1 MKVLTQH
8 WGLYIFDPNLGKN
21 TALFRVYYN
30 ISERKVT
37 GADAV
42 QKLKSYIF
50 VLYLPLNIVP

>member
-21 TALFRVYYN
+21 TPALFRVYYN

-42 QKLKSYIF
+42 YKS
-50 VLYLPLNIVP
+50 